1 MTSAKSSCSV
11 CGEPFADEEEAFC
24 GECGKPYHLNQRQDR
39 PGKDCGQVWIN
50 EDHLALEFACNSCL
64 EPEPT
69 PVAFEDILDV
79 AEAAASAGTSPESI
93 IAAADAGSLRHRR
106 TATGTY
112 LFQRGDVLA
121 FGRDR

>member
-11 CGEPFADEEEAFC
+11 CGEQLSPEEEAFC

-50 EDHLALEFACNSCL
+50 EEHMALEFACNSCL
-64 EPEPT
+64 FPVPEGDSL
-69 PVAFEDILDV
+69 EDVLDA
-79 AEAAASAGTSPESI
+79 AEAAAVAGVGAEAV
-93 IAAADAGSLRHRR
+93 IAAAESGSLRHRR
-106 TATGTY
+106 TAGGMY

-121 FGRDR
+121 FGARK